1 VTEGLE
7 RAASPLPVSPYIH
20 LMKLRIAALLLLVA
34 AAGYV
39 STSGPRIDPMAFGTL
54 MVSGVLASG
63 GASAINHYIDR
74 DLDAVMH
81 RTSSRPLPRRTI
93 DPPGRALAFGLA
105 LTAMALALSALAIN
119 PLTAATIALGT
130 FFYVGVYTLGLK
142 RTHVSNIVIG
152 GFAGSCPALAGSAAA
167 ANAISLPAALLALLV
182 FLWTPGHFW
191 ALAYRSREDYRR
203 AGIPMLPAVRDE
215 RTAVRAIAASTA
227 IVPISTFAFFV
238 TPSFHAT
245 FLLVAAGAGAVL
257 LWLTLRFVR
266 NPSEETALAGYKFSG
281 TYLALVLAG
290 AMVDAIVVLPT

>member
-93 DPPGRALAFGLA
+93 DPPGRALAFGRSHHAAARELA
-105 LTAMALALSALAIN
+105 
-119 PLTAATIALGT
+119 
-130 FFYVGVYTLGLK
+130 
-142 RTHVSNIVIG
+142 
-152 GFAGSCPALAGSAAA
+152 PALHRARRLVRGAA
-167 ANAISLPAALLALLV
+167 PQ
-182 FLWTPGHFW
+182 
-191 ALAYRSREDYRR
+191 
-203 AGIPMLPAVRDE
+203 
-215 RTAVRAIAASTA
+215 
-227 IVPISTFAFFV
+227 
-238 TPSFHAT
+238 
-245 FLLVAAGAGAVL
+245 
-257 LWLTLRFVR
+257 
-266 NPSEETALAGYKFSG
+266 
-281 TYLALVLAG
+281 
-290 AMVDAIVVLPT
+290 